1 MGELDQSQL
10 AKLRQVIHEH
20 LGSTEVYSRIR
31 LFVREFVETEQ
42 GTAIDE
48 DKLISTL
55 HEKVIF
61 YCG

>member
-1 MGELDQSQL
+1 M
-10 AKLRQVIHEH
+10 
-20 LGSTEVYSRIR
+20 
-31 LFVREFVETEQ
+31 FVREFVETEQ